1 MRKNKHSNIK
11 NTHGRRCT
19 TNQETPTEQ
28 GMDESLQRIFP
39 GFALR
44 DGQRQ
49 VIAHI
54 LEQPDGDVV
63 CTFPTGYGK
72 SLCYIVPVEVLG
84 RACVVVSP
92 LCSLIQV
99 RVAIRFPVICA
110 KIVQLDSG
118 ACSDSLSGD
127 LSEN

>member
-1 MRKNKHSNIK
+1 
-11 NTHGRRCT
+11 
-19 TNQETPTEQ
+19 
-28 GMDESLQRIFP
+28 MDESLQRIFP

-99 RVAIRFPVICA
+99 RVAIRFPVIGAKIVQLIQVRVAIRFPVICR